1 MGLMSRHLKQE
12 VFWSTAVCPS
22 VCRSSV
28 VETLSHPPV
37 GFSFRPC
44 ERLKENSSLK
54 SFKAEVRGAGEKK
67 KLEQTQRRL
76 CVLVTGSAKK
86 GFLLEDSEGLL
97 GG

>member
-12 VFWSTAVCPS
+12 VFWSTNVRPS
-22 VCRSSV
+22 VRPSAV
-28 VETLSHPPV
+28 VETLPHPPV

-54 SFKAEVRGAGEKK
+54 SFKAEVRESGRKKTGADSKE
-67 KLEQTQRRL
+67 TL
-76 CVLVTGSAKK
+76 CFGDWLCQK